1 MIRRWR
7 NFVAVLVILC
17 VLGISGIA
25 SAQSVLHENQH
36 SHHQAATH
44 ASAFC
49 AWSCAAGQTHDA
61 MVAPVAPLAT
71 VLETLDLPSF
81 SSSYNVTP
89 AFRSTR
95 APPVA

>member
-1 MIRRWR
+1 MIRRCQTL
-7 NFVAVLVILC
+7 VAVLVILC
-17 VLGISGIA
+17 VVGISGVA

-44 ASAFC
+44 GSAFC

-61 MVAPVAPLAT
+61 VVAPVAPLAT
-71 VLETLDLPSF
+71 LLETLDQPSF

-89 AFRSTR
+89 ALRSTR
-95 APPVA
+95 APPAV

>member
-1 MIRRWR
+1 MIRRWQTL
-7 NFVAVLVILC
+7 VAVLVILC
-17 VLGISGIA
+17 MIGISGIA
-25 SAQSVLHENQH
+25 SAQSVLHESQH

-61 MVAPVAPLAT
+61 SVAPVAQLAT
-71 VLETLDLPSF
+71 ILEILDQPSL
-81 SSSYNVTP
+81 SYSYNVIP